1 MMEDTMKA
9 LVIATFTLG
18 LFATAAYAQQAG
30 TVTFNGN
37 VFDAPSTQGAGYAQ
51 PQQGYGQ
58 PPAKA
63 KTYHHVRRTMH
74 HKSSAS

>member
-1 MMEDTMKA
+1 MMEDTMKT

-18 LFATAAYAQQAG
+18 LFATTAYAQQAG
-30 TVTFNGN
+30 TVTFNGM
-37 VFDAPSTQGAGYAQ
+37 VFEAPSAQDAGYAQ
-51 PQQGYGQ
+51 APGYAQ
-58 PPAKA
+58 PPAKS